1 MKNVGYLCIAVSFGQ
16 HPQANSFNLFTG
28 TRNTQIQMDRIERE
42 KDTVGLMIGIYCK
55 RHHGTDGGTLC
66 ADCSALLEYAQ
77 RRLDRCP
84 RGNRKTSCRKCPTH
98 CYAPAMKARIKE
110 VMRDVGPRMIFIHPV
125 SAIRHL
131 LSEL

>member
-1 MKNVGYLCIAVSFGQ
+1 
-16 HPQANSFNLFTG
+16 
-28 TRNTQIQMDRIERE
+28 MDRIERE

-55 RHHGTDGGTLC
+55 CHHGTDGGTLC
-66 ADCSALLEYAQ
+66 ADCRALLEYAH

-84 RGNRKTSCRKCPTH
+84 RGNRKTSCRKCRTH